1 MHANAIPTA
10 APIHQRL
17 VACTTWPC
25 DDGAGASAASGASP
39 ASPSEAGSAAGARGD
54 DAGAEL
60 GAIDICLILAMGG
73 VGGRGLVTTPGGT
86 TKLLIW
92 STDRL

>member
-17 VACTTWPC
+17 VACATWPC

-39 ASPSEAGSAAGARGD
+39 ASPSEVGSAAGARGE
-54 DAGAEL
+54 AGAGL
-60 GAIDICLILAMGG
+60 GAIDICLILGMGG